1 MGKELIFEI
10 GTEEIPARFMED
22 AIQDLREVTERELKE
37 NLLNCSEISTFGTPR
52 RLILSVTNLSD
63 IQSDRLIEV
72 VGPPKRIAFDKD
84 GKPTKAAIGFAHA
97 QGVSVADLVISEGE
111 KGESVTVRRTVKGE
125 KTDKILKHLLPKLI
139 KTIRFKKS
147 MRWGEGDESF
157 VRPIRWILSV
167 YGGRLIKFRLDD
179 LASGSKTQG
188 HRFMFKNPF
197 RVHDWNQYRRELKKR
212 FVVFDQEERKRII
225 QEGIE
230 AKAREIGGVAAY
242 DKELLETISHLVE
255 NPTVLRGTFDR
266 DFLKLP
272 TEVLIS
278 VMKNQQKYVP
288 VVTTGIDDPTLL
300 PYFIFVSGT
309 PVKNEEVVIKGNER
323 VIRARFQDGRFFF
336 EEDLKTPLPSRLEKL
351 KDMVFLSGLGTYYDK
366 SFRME
371 KFVEQ
376 IGNSLGFQNTL
387 NDIKRAARISKAD
400 LTTEMVFEFPELQGI
415 MGKYYALRSGEN
427 NEVAKAIEE
436 QYMPVAREATL
447 PASKY
452 GSILSIADKVDN
464 ITANFITGRVPT
476 GTSDPFALRRQ
487 AIGIINI
494 ILDQE
499 FHLSLKG
506 IYDLSVNL
514 FRNQEKTKNT
524 SKIDDNVQEIVEFMV
539 ERFRNLMLSED
550 NPNDIVDSVIS
561 SECDDLVD
569 TKYKIQALSEFRKEP
584 DFNSLAIAFKRVFNI
599 VKNQPR
605 DSFNPKQLI
614 EPAEKFLYNSY
625 SNIMVDVEK
634 NLTDGKYI
642 DAIVKMRGLK
652 EPIDKYFDE
661 VLVMDKDEEIRRN
674 RISMLWGIR
683 DLFFKLADFSK
694 IYT

>member
-22 AIQDLREVTERELKE
+22 AIRDLRDVTERELKE
-37 NLLNCSEISTFGTPR
+37 NLLNCKDISTYGTPR

-63 IQSDRLIEV
+63 IQTDRLIEV

-97 QGVSVADLVISEGE
+97 QGVGVTDLVISDGE
-111 KGESVTVRRTVKGE
+111 KGESVAVRRTVKSE
-125 KTDKILKHLLPKLI
+125 KTEKILKHLLPKII
-139 KTIRFKKS
+139 KTVSFKKS

-179 LASGSKTQG
+179 LASGSKSQG

-197 RVHDWNQYRRELKKR
+197 RVHDWNQYSSELRKR
-212 FVVFDQEERKRII
+212 FIVFDQEERKRII

-230 AKAREIGGVAAY
+230 VKAREIGGIAAD

-255 NPTVLRGTFDR
+255 YPTVLRGSFDR

-288 VVTTGIDDPTLL
+288 VVTTGIDDQTLL

-336 EEDLKTPLPSRLEKL
+336 EEDLKTPLSSRLEKL

-366 SFRME
+366 SLRME
-371 KFVEQ
+371 EFVEQ
-376 IGNSLGFQNTL
+376 IGNSLGFQNTI
-387 NDIKRAARISKAD
+387 NDVKRAARISKTD

-427 NEVAKAIEE
+427 YEVAEAIEE

-464 ITANFITGRVPT
+464 ITANFITGRAPT

-494 ILDQE
+494 ILYQE

-506 IYDLSVNL
+506 IYDLSLNL

-524 SKIDDNVQEIVEFMV
+524 SKIDENLHEIVEFMV
-539 ERFRNLMLSED
+539 ERFRNLMLSEG
-550 NPNDIVDSVIS
+550 NPNDVVDSVIS

-584 DFNSLAIAFKRVFNI
+584 DFNSLAVAFKRVFNI

-605 DSFNPKQLI
+605 DSFNSKRLI
-614 EPAEKFLYNSY
+614 EPAEKFLFRSY

-634 NLTDGKYI
+634 SLTDGKYI

-652 EPIDKYFDE
+652 EPIDKFFDE

-694 IYT
+694 INT

>member
-22 AIQDLREVTERELKE
+22 AIRDLRDVTERELKE
-37 NLLNCSEISTFGTPR
+37 NLLNCNDISTYGTPR

-63 IQSDRLIEV
+63 IQTDRLIEV

-97 QGVSVADLVISEGE
+97 QGVGVTDLVISDGE
-111 KGESVTVRRTVKGE
+111 KGESVAVRRTVKGE
-125 KTDKILKHLLPKLI
+125 KTEKILKHLLPKII
-139 KTIRFKKS
+139 KTVPFKKS

-179 LASGSKTQG
+179 LASGSKTKG

-197 RVHDWNQYRRELKKR
+197 RVHDWNQYSSELRKR
-212 FVVFDQEERKRII
+212 FIVFDQEERKRII

-230 AKAREIGGVAAY
+230 VKAREIGGIAAD

-255 NPTVLRGTFDR
+255 YPTVLRGSFDR

-288 VVTTGIDDPTLL
+288 VVTTGIDDQTLL

-336 EEDLKTPLPSRLEKL
+336 EEDLKTPLSSRLEKL

-366 SFRME
+366 SVRME
-371 KFVEQ
+371 EFVAQ
-376 IGNSLGFQNTL
+376 IGNSLGFQNTI
-387 NDIKRAARISKAD
+387 NDVKRAARISKTD

-427 NEVAKAIEE
+427 YEVAEAIEE

-494 ILDQE
+494 ILYQE

-506 IYDLSVNL
+506 IYDLSLNL

-524 SKIDDNVQEIVEFMV
+524 SKIDENLHEIVEFMV
-539 ERFRNLMLSED
+539 ERFRNLMLSEG
-550 NPNDIVDSVIS
+550 NPNDVVDSVIS

-584 DFNSLAIAFKRVFNI
+584 DFNSLAVAFKRVFNI

-605 DSFNPKQLI
+605 DSFNSKRLI
-614 EPAEKFLYNSY
+614 EPAEKFLFRSY

-634 NLTDGKYI
+634 SLTDGKYI

-652 EPIDKYFDE
+652 EPIDKFFDE

-694 IYT
+694 INT